1 MSFPRHKYCRQCHRT
16 RTQFLFFRNSYL
28 LLFRSSSF
36 PTIVQKA
43 QQRLHRADRASSV
56 VHRHWL
62 LNFCFVA
69 RQIASCVLPPP
80 RPYVLMV
87 TADTAGLQRGPGP
100 AQSQD
105 YLIPVANEANCQQPC
120 SLPVRKL
127 VSRAPRLR
135 RRVSGDAWMH
145 GVARC
150 RRCCGFPSYPS
161 CGAAI

>member
-1 MSFPRHKYCRQCHRT
+1 MSFQDTSTAASATGRGRNFCSSGT
-16 RTQFLFFRNSYL
+16 RTD
-28 LLFRSSSF
+28 SSSDHRRF
-36 PTIVQKA
+36 RRSVQKA
-43 QQRLHRADRASSV
+43 QQHLHRADRASSV

-100 AQSQD
+100 FQSQE

-135 RRVSGDAWMH
+135 RRVSGDAWI
-145 GVARC
+145 ARC